1 MRKDITI
8 TAEARESR
16 GKNEAKRL
24 RVKGFAPAVV
34 YGPGHDPVA
43 VSISPKEVNT
53 ILRSGSGANTIFNVI
68 VKGEVAPV
76 MVVDTQHDPIKGRL
90 LHVDLKRIDLTKRII
105 VKIPVHTTGDPR
117 GVKEQGGLHEL
128 ITREVEIE
136 CLPDEIP
143 ESFTLDVS
151 ELMIGQNKRAS
162 DIPLTGSMR
171 LVSPADSVI
180 SHVVTMK
187 AEEVAAVE
195 EAVVSTTAEP
205 EVVKKGKK
213 DEEAA
218 PADAKKPADTK
229 KK

>member
-1 MRKDITI
+1 
-8 TAEARESR
+8 
-16 GKNEAKRL
+16 
-24 RVKGFAPAVV
+24 
-34 YGPGHDPVA
+34 
-43 VSISPKEVNT
+43 
-53 ILRSGSGANTIFNVI
+53 VI
-68 VKGEVAPV
+68 VNGEVAPV

-105 VKIPVHTTGDPR
+105 VKIPVHTVGDPR

-143 ESFTLDVS
+143 ESFTMDVS

-218 PADAKKPADTK
+218 APDAKKPADTK

>member
-1 MRKDITI
+1 
-8 TAEARESR
+8 
-16 GKNEAKRL
+16 
-24 RVKGFAPAVV
+24 V

-68 VKGEVAPV
+68 VNGEVAPV

-105 VKIPVHTTGDPR
+105 VKIPVHTVGDPR

-143 ESFTLDVS
+143 ESFTMDVS

-218 PADAKKPADTK
+218 APDAKKPADTK